1 MSACLLVDIAAQ
13 VTRAATRAEASS
25 ATRRIKEVFLDY
37 RGFCYS
43 YVMIENPTDKKSL
56 IEKLKD
62 KVPDREEQFEY
73 VSIAV
78 RLLVVFWSGAL
89 VTLNYLPKIPGLTS
103 GEKQDITF
111 PASLLA
117 SSLAS
122 FGLEKSAKKKGD
134 GTYEVPPE
142 DRPMTKKEMQTMMTG
157 QGGNYQTIRVLT
169 PIEIKGAE
177 VIKTDPITGKAID
190 PQNGKLK

>member
-1 MSACLLVDIAAQ
+1 MFTCFSMDEQ
-13 VTRAATRAEASS
+13 KPE
-25 ATRRIKEVFLDY
+25 
-37 RGFCYS
+37 
-43 YVMIENPTDKKSL
+43 KKNL

-62 KVPDREEQFEY
+62 QVPDRDEQFEY
-73 VSIAV
+73 ISVAV

-89 VTLNYLPKIPGLTS
+89 VTLNYMPKIPGLTS

-134 GTYEVPPE
+134 GTFEVPPDE
-142 DRPMTKKEMQTMMTG
+142 RPMTKKEMQTMMAEG
-157 QGGNYQTIRVLT
+157 GGGNYQTIRVLT
-169 PIEIKGAE
+169 PIQINGAE
-177 VIKTDPITGKAID
+177 VVKPETTG
-190 PQNGKLK
+190 G

>member
-1 MSACLLVDIAAQ
+1 
-13 VTRAATRAEASS
+13 
-25 ATRRIKEVFLDY
+25 
-37 RGFCYS
+37 
-43 YVMIENPTDKKSL
+43 MIEKPPEKKNL
-56 IEKLKD
+56 IQKLKD
-62 KVPDREEQFEY
+62 KVPDRDEQFEY

-134 GTYEVPPE
+134 GTFEVPPE
-142 DRPMTKKEMQTMMTG
+142 DKPMTKKEMQTMMAEG
-157 QGGNYQTIRVLT
+157 GGNYQTIRVLT
-169 PIEIKGAE
+169 PIEIKGAQ
-177 VIKTDPITGKAID
+177 VVD
-190 PQNGKLK
+190 QNPPTV

>member
-1 MSACLLVDIAAQ
+1 MDAVQDPQ
-13 VTRAATRAEASS
+13 
-25 ATRRIKEVFLDY
+25 
-37 RGFCYS
+37 
-43 YVMIENPTDKKSL
+43 DKKEAKEEKSKNL
-56 IEKLKD
+56 IQKIQEKI
-62 KVPDREEQFEY
+62 PDRDEQFEY

-122 FGLEKSAKKKGD
+122 FGLEKSAKKKENGD
-134 GTYEVPPE
+134 TNGTITTEKSSKEELKELLGTTQLVRIQSDVKLVPQEP
-142 DRPMTKKEMQTMMTG
+142 R
-157 QGGNYQTIRVLT
+157 I
-169 PIEIKGAE
+169 
-177 VIKTDPITGKAID
+177 DPITNKIVD
-190 PQNGKLK
+190 PQSGRLT

>member
-1 MSACLLVDIAAQ
+1 MATQAAQ
-13 VTRAATRAEASS
+13 EIPKQEEKKKSIFQK
-25 ATRRIKEVFLDY
+25 IKEKID
-37 RGFCYS
+37 
-43 YVMIENPTDKKSL
+43 DK
-56 IEKLKD
+56 
-62 KVPDREEQFEY
+62 EEQFEY
-73 VSIAV
+73 ISVAV

-134 GTYEVPPE
+134 GTYDVNPE
-142 DRPMTKKEMQTMMTG
+142 DKPLSKKEMLALMSN
-157 QGGNYQTIRVLT
+157 QGGGFQTIRVET
-169 PIEIKGAE
+169 PIKILGADI
-177 VIKTDPITGKAID
+177 VDSSKKS
-190 PQNGKLK
+190 

>member
-1 MSACLLVDIAAQ
+1 MPEPKPEKKNLL
-13 VTRAATRAEASS
+13 
-25 ATRRIKEVFLDY
+25 
-37 RGFCYS
+37 
-43 YVMIENPTDKKSL
+43 
-56 IEKLKD
+56 EKIKD
-62 KVPDREEQFEY
+62 KVPDRDEQFEY
-73 VSIAV
+73 ISVAV
-78 RLLVVFWSGAL
+78 RLLVVFWSGSL

-134 GTYEVPPE
+134 GTFEVPPE
-142 DRPMTKKEMQTMMTG
+142 DKPMTKKEMQTMMAEG
-157 QGGNYQTIRVLT
+157 GGGGNYQTIRVLT

-177 VIKTDPITGKAID
+177 VVRTDPITGKEIGPD
-190 PQNGKLK
+190 GKLT

>member
-1 MSACLLVDIAAQ
+1 M
-13 VTRAATRAEASS
+13 ATEEV
-25 ATRRIKEVFLDY
+25 IKE
-37 RGFCYS
+37 
-43 YVMIENPTDKKSL
+43 EPKKS
-56 IEKLKD
+56 IFQKIKEKIDD
-62 KVPDREEQFEY
+62 KEEQFEY
-73 VSIAV
+73 ISVAV

-134 GTYEVPPE
+134 GTYDVNPE
-142 DRPMTKKEMQTMMTG
+142 DKPLSKKEMLALMSN
-157 QGGNYQTIRVLT
+157 QGGGFQTIRVET
-169 PIEIKGAE
+169 PIKILGAD
-177 VIKTDPITGKAID
+177 VVDSSKKV
-190 PQNGKLK
+190 KS

>member
-1 MSACLLVDIAAQ
+1 MDAKQDPQ
-13 VTRAATRAEASS
+13 D
-25 ATRRIKEVFLDY
+25 KEEKALP
-37 RGFCYS
+37 
-43 YVMIENPTDKKSL
+43 EKEKKNL
-56 IEKLKD
+56 IQKIQEKI
-62 KVPDREEQFEY
+62 PDRDEQFEY

-122 FGLEKSAKKKGD
+122 FGLEKSNKKKENGVATTEKNSKD
-134 GTYEVPPE
+134 EL
-142 DRPMTKKEMQTMMTG
+142 KEILSNTQLVR
-157 QGGNYQTIRVLT
+157 IET
-169 PIEIKGAE
+169 PIKIVNQEPRI
-177 VIKTDPITGKAID
+177 DPITNRIID
-190 PQNGKLK
+190 NQTGRLTE